1 MNKAFM
7 EEVFTNATVENIHFS
22 HHDVVRIVIEKN
34 SVDFI
39 LLHKVQYDHTR
50 RRNLFIFLGVYS
62 RWP

>member
-7 EEVFTNATVENIHFS
+7 EEVFTNETVENIHFS
-22 HHDVVRIVIEKN
+22 HHDAVTIVIEKN
-34 SVDFI
+34 SIDFI

-50 RRNLFIFLGVYS
+50 RRDLFIFLLVYS